1 MVENQEMI
9 LKLLEKRVIS
19 LIKDIDIQREREH
32 IKMKNLRKEIREF
45 YHNYYSEKDKFI
57 EDRFKKKIENLIL
70 IIENPL
76 EIVLFVIL
84 RVSSSLLVW
93 YLYLCLRNKEKC
105 SVILSRH
112 PLCTYSIYAQS
123 YSLRCICC
131 YRQQ

>member
-19 LIKDIDIQREREH
+19 LIKDIDIQREKEY

-70 IIENPL
+70 IIE
-76 EIVLFVIL
+76 
-84 RVSSSLLVW
+84 
-93 YLYLCLRNKEKC
+93 KE
-105 SVILSRH
+105 
-112 PLCTYSIYAQS
+112 T
-123 YSLRCICC
+123 
-131 YRQQ
+131 